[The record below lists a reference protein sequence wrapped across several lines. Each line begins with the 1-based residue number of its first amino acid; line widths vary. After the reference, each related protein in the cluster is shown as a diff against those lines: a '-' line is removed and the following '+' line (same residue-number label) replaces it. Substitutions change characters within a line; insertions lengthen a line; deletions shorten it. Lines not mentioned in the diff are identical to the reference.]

1 MKKLLITSTELMM
14 IQFLV
19 PHVKYL
25 SENGFRVEIA
35 CSEVGGR
42 MEDVRSALDGVV
54 DAIHVLRLERSPVNP
69 RNFLGYQDL
78 KKLLAKNHY
87 DIIWTNEPVMGVVT
101 RLAANKYRG
110 RGTKVIYMCHGFHF
124 FNGASKVNWAIYYP
138 IERIFAHLCDAI
150 VTMNQEDYDRAQT
163 FKTRKVYKIPG
174 VGVDT
179 GRFSGGGCP
188 EFRAAKRRQLGLPED
203 ACVVLTVGELTK
215 RKNQTV
221 VLDALGQLNDPNLHY
236 VLCGKGDHLEVL
248 QQQAAQLGLGDRV
261 HFLGYRMDVPEI
273 YRMADYF
280 AFSSIHEGLPFALM
294 EAMQSGL
301 PIVASRIRGN
311 VDLIDDGVGG
321 ILCDTFSAEQFREG
335 LIRIRT
341 MDKDAM
347 AAHNRRILTEFDLSN
362 TKKLVSGIFE
372 EILCGNSSSVIAGSS
387 EKKI

>member
-19 PHVKYL
+19 PHVKYF

-35 CSEVGGR
+35 CSDVGGR
-42 MEDVRSALDGVV
+42 MEDVRSALEGVV
-54 DAIHVLRLERSPVNP
+54 DKIHVLRLERSPVNP
-69 RNFLGYQDL
+69 RNFLGYQDMR
-78 KKLLAKNHY
+78 KLLKENHY

-101 RLAANKYRG
+101 RLAANKYRQK
-110 RGTKVIYMCHGFHF
+110 GTKVIYMCHGFHF

-163 FKTRKVYKIPG
+163 FKARKVYKIPG

-179 GRFSGGGCP
+179 RRFSGGGYP

-203 ACVVLTVGELTK
+203 AYVLLTVGELTK

-221 VLDALGQLNDPNLHY
+221 ILDALGQLNDPDLHY
-236 VLCGKGDHLEVL
+236 VLCGKGDQLEVL
-248 QQQAAQLGLGDRV
+248 QQQAAQLGLSDRV

-273 YRMADYF
+273 YRMADCF

-321 ILCDTFSAEQFREG
+321 ILCDTFSADQFRDG
-335 LIRIRT
+335 LMKIRT
-341 MDKDAM
+341 MDKETM
-347 AAHNRRILTEFDLSN
+347 ASHNRRKLAGFDLSN
-362 TKKLVSGIFE
+362 TRTVILGIFRE
-372 EILCGNSSSVIAGSS
+372 VMG
-387 EKKI
+387 